1 MKLPRTLAVAVCA
14 VCSLAAWA
22 GESAAPSTPSAPS
35 PTADPGVAARKKIM
49 RERFLPYFMLG
60 TTAPIEWFNETRDK
74 NGAKWDFNQHYFS
87 GGAQKGWDM
96 VFYEPYNKWV
106 NPDKVKGVWGDKILK
121 SNIENNYI
129 PWITMYNLA
138 QSQPAEYKPGPAQ
151 ATPRNAAVTST
162 MKAYWE
168 QVRLIMKL
176 CDKYKPAP
184 IVIHVEPDEW
194 GHMLLGG
201 PHQGKNLDPLT
212 VDCKVGSTGLEELK
226 DLPDNLKGYSE
237 AWFRMR
243 ALYAPYNVILA
254 TNPSAWDW
262 QGSMSGS
269 RWVKYFKECGA
280 DKWDLAVLEFGD
292 RDLGCHG
299 KGPPYTEA
307 DFVTRFKSYDK
318 MLEWI
323 KELHDGTGLWVVMW
337 QVAVGNTYFSACN
350 QTDGHYCDGI
360 AQSLLEDY
368 PKNPLVSRFANAG
381 CLGFV
386 FSPGQG
392 MQTHVHDAKKDGITN
407 PTPIPGNLGNTSEYA
422 DDDGGYMRLRAG
434 SYYKQPYKIMGP
446 VTETA
451 SAKPAA
457 GGETN
462 ASPAKA
468 TLNVPAAA
476 APPPLPKVDAKD
488 LAAYDAKLRAK
499 LAATLKDGKKVNAF
513 IKLFGAKDTAKEYG
527 LAGVD
532 DGGLKVNVQGNKMP
546 VKWDG
551 LALADRAMLAK
562 GLLDLDEED
571 AEANLL
577 AGFYFLADGQQD
589 KGEQFLAKASA
600 KDASAVQEARKA
612 LGLAK

>member
-1 MKLPRTLAVAVCA
+1 MNRLMACIL
-14 VCSLAAWA
+14 
-22 GESAAPSTPSAPS
+22 SAALLAMPSARASEP
-35 PTADPGVAARKKIM
+35 ADPGVAARKKIM
-49 RERFLPYFMLG
+49 RERFLANFMLG

-74 NGAKWDFNQHYFS
+74 NGAKWDFRQQYFS
-87 GGAQKGWDM
+87 GGAQKGWDI

-106 NPDKVKGVWGDKILK
+106 NPDKVKGVWGDKIIK
-121 SNIENNYI
+121 ECVDSGYV

-151 ATPRNAAVTST
+151 ATPRNAAVTET

-168 QVRLIMKL
+168 QVRLVMKL
-176 CDKYKPAP
+176 CDKYKPFP

-201 PHQGKNLDPLT
+201 PHQGKDLDALK
-212 VDCKVGSTGLEELK
+212 VDCKVGATGLDEIK
-226 DLPDNLKGYSE
+226 DLPDNLKGYAE

-262 QGSMSGS
+262 QGSMKGS
-269 RWVKYFKECGA
+269 SWVKYFKECGA

-292 RDLGCHG
+292 RDLGCSG

-337 QVAVGNTYFSACN
+337 QVAVGNTYFSTCN

-368 PKNPLVSRFANAG
+368 PKNPTVSRFANAG

-392 MQTHVHDAKKDGITN
+392 MQSHVYDDKKDGITN
-407 PTPIPGNLGNTSEYA
+407 PPAIAGNLGNKSEYS

-446 VTETA
+446 AVETA
-451 SAKPAA
+451 SGPAKDASGKETANASKTLTIPPAA
-457 GGETN
+457 T
-462 ASPAKA
+462 
-468 TLNVPAAA
+468 
-476 APPPLPKVDAKD
+476 PPPVPKVDDKA

-499 LAATLKDGKKVNAF
+499 LGDRMKAGRKVNAF
-513 IKLFGAKDTAKEYG
+513 IRLFGAKDSAKEYN
-527 LAGVD
+527 LSGVD
-532 DGGLKVNVQGNKMP
+532 DKGLTVVVQGNKMP

-551 LALADRAMLAK
+551 LTLTDRAMLAK
-562 GLLDLDEED
+562 SLLDQDEED

-577 AGFYFLADGQQD
+577 AGFYYSADGQVE
-589 KGEQFLAKASA
+589 KGEELLAKASA
-600 KDASAVQEARKA
+600 KDASAAAEARKA